1 MSDFEVGKLRRENW
15 EMGRWDF
22 GELMDFEGG
31 FMNLSDIEIKVPF
44 FFFKANI
51 NRQTNLGGKGPERE
65 GEGVGLGGSGRN
77 RNPCGTI

>member
-44 FFFKANI
+44 FF
-51 NRQTNLGGKGPERE
+51 L
-65 GEGVGLGGSGRN
+65 S
-77 RNPCGTI
+77 